1 MAPNDALR
9 NQDVHALSKLLGDW
23 LAPSGAAM
31 AATPEAE
38 LRESFRIWSVAIDD
52 LVGASRLT
60 DVAEPTGY
68 WHHQIY
74 LGDVPAHFAHSRPL
88 GGEAGWQVVMVG
100 DEALASK
107 VGTGVAWIDEHVT
120 SGDPLVRLF
129 WLPSYQLTALWI
141 IDEGTDSSRLL
152 VVDAPKEYLFREDRL
167 YRESEFVDRL
177 LRTNP
182 SNGILDPV

>member
-1 MAPNDALR
+1 MAHSDALR
-9 NQDVHALSKLLGDW
+9 KEDAQALSTQLGDP
-23 LAPSGAAM
+23 LTSSGLAM

-52 LVGASRLT
+52 LVGAARLT

-68 WHHQIY
+68 WHHQVY
-74 LGDVPAHFAHSRPL
+74 LGDIPAHFAHSRPL
-88 GGEAGWQVVMVG
+88 GGEGGWQVVMVG

-107 VGTGVAWIDEHVT
+107 VGTGVAWIDAHVT

-129 WLPSYQLTALWI
+129 WLPSYRLTALWI

-152 VVDAPKEYLFREDRL
+152 VVDAPKEYSFREDRL